1 MPDGFCRCFVGAPG
15 WGRGAGPTAGSE
27 PVIHAGVV
35 APRPRPAGPVGR
47 GAGPS
52 TGLGAGPSTGRG
64 AGPTAG
70 ASLGGAATG
79 RGAGPTAGAS
89 LGGAP
94 PG

>member
-15 WGRGAGPTAGSE
+15 WGRGRGPDGGLD

-35 APRPRPAGPVGR
+35 APRPRPAGPAGR

-52 TGLGAGPSTGRG
+52 TGRARRPDG
-64 AGPTAG
+64 G

-79 RGAGPTAGAS
+79 QRRGPD
-89 LGGAP
+89 GGRIAR
-94 PG
+94 GRRRG